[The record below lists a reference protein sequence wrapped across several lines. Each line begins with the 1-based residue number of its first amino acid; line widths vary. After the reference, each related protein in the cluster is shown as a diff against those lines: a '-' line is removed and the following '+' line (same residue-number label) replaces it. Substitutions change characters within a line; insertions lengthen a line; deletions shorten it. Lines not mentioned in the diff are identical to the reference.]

1 MVKNSQNMSKRFLV
15 LRIVF
20 QSLTREKNALQIQ
33 IYQKYNF
40 SERQTSNVKK
50 ALMPENGAQ

>member
-20 QSLTREKNALQIQ
+20 QSLTREKNALQNQ

-40 SERQTSNVKK
+40 SEG
-50 ALMPENGAQ
+50 L